1 MLITSRGLASVDY
14 ATDALV
20 QAAIASLHDTTI
32 LTIAH
37 RLETVMRYDRIM
49 VLDAG
54 RLQEFDEPRE
64 LLKREGLLRSLVN
77 AANDREHLEQLAEE
91 GPRRE

>member
-1 MLITSRGLASVDY
+1 
-14 ATDALV
+14 
-20 QAAIASLHDTTI
+20 
-32 LTIAH
+32 
-37 RLETVMRYDRIM
+37 MRYDRIM

-54 RLQEFDEPRE
+54 RLQEYDSPRA

-91 GPRRE
+91 GARGE